1 MKYLSCSRPVPDTR
15 RDMSLKGQIFSPL
28 RLAAVLLLEAA
39 LVINALPSLA
49 LADDNELEQLEE
61 AAISAGEEYQNAQEE
76 LDKLNEQIEENEAR
90 ITEIEEQL
98 PEHREKC
105 AEAIRSSYKM
115 QQGQPGLVALLL
127 SAEDFNEFLT
137 MAGYLDSMNKSNIDD
152 IEQLVEMQD
161 ELKQTRSDLEQQRAD
176 VEKKADQAREAADEA
191 EKAAEAARKKAL
203 ENAAAAE
210 AAYKAQQEAQKQSQ
224 QESQQSPQSNDQA
237 NDIPQVSEPQPS
249 APSGNTSGDW
259 IYVGASTYG
268 IGDGFLWGTTA
279 SGDIVTPTSMGVA
292 MKTVPLGTT
301 IEITYNGRTCTA
313 VVNDRGPFV
322 GGREIDLQPAVANA
336 LGFSGVGTV
345 GYRIIG

>member
-1 MKYLSCSRPVPDTR
+1 MGA
-15 RDMSLKGQIFSPL
+15 M
-28 RLAAVLLLEAA
+28 
-39 LVINALPSLA
+39 PSLA
-49 LADDNELEQLEE
+49 NADENELEKLEE
-61 AAISAGEEYQNAQEE
+61 AAISAGEEYQKTQDE
-76 LDKLNEQIEENEAR
+76 LDALNKQIEENETR
-90 ITEIEEQL
+90 ISEIEAQL
-98 PEHREKC
+98 PERREKC
-105 AEAIRSSYKM
+105 AEAIRTSYKM

-152 IEQLVEMQD
+152 IEQLVEMED
-161 ELKQTRSDLEQQRAD
+161 ELKQTRADLEKQRAD
-176 VEKKADQAREAADEA
+176 AEEKAAQARDAAAEA
-191 EKAAEAARKKAL
+191 EKTAEAARKKAT

-210 AAYKAQQEAQKQSQ
+210 AAYKAQQEAQAAGTNEQ
-224 QESQQSPQSNDQA
+224 PNNNGDVPA
-237 NDIPQVSEPQPS
+237 VSEPEPS
-249 APSGNTSGDW
+249 KPSGNTSSEW

-322 GGREIDLQPAVANA
+322 GGREIDLQPAVASA

>member
-1 MKYLSCSRPVPDTR
+1 
-15 RDMSLKGQIFSPL
+15 MSLKGQIFSPL
-28 RLAAVLLLEAA
+28 RLAATLLLGAA
-39 LVINALPSLA
+39 LVMTAVPSRA
-49 LADDNELEQLEE
+49 FADDSELEKLEE
-61 AAISAGEEYQNAQEE
+61 AAISAGEEYQSAQEE
-76 LDKLNEQIEENEAR
+76 LDKLNEQIEDNEAR
-90 ITEIEEQL
+90 ISEIEAQL
-98 PEHREKC
+98 PERRDKC

-137 MAGYLDSMNKSNIDD
+137 MAGYLDSMNKSNVKD
-152 IEQLVEMQD
+152 IEELVEMQD
-161 ELKQTRSDLEQQRAD
+161 ELKQTRANLEQQRSD
-176 VEKKADQAREAADEA
+176 VEKKADQAQKAAAEA
-191 EKAAEAARKKAL
+191 EKTAEAARKKAT

-210 AAYKAQQEAQKQSQ
+210 AAYKAQQEAQN
-224 QESQQSPQSNDQA
+224 ESQQQTTQQAPESEDQTDEA
-237 NDIPQVSEPQPS
+237 PAVSEPQPS

-268 IGDGFLWGTTA
+268 IGDGFMWGTTA
-279 SGDIVTPTSMGVA
+279 SGDTVTPTSMGVA

-322 GGREIDLQPAVANA
+322 GGREIDLQPAVASA

>member
-1 MKYLSCSRPVPDTR
+1 MTAVPSRA
-15 RDMSLKGQIFSPL
+15 F
-28 RLAAVLLLEAA
+28 
-39 LVINALPSLA
+39 
-49 LADDNELEQLEE
+49 ADDSELEKLEE
-61 AAISAGEEYQNAQEE
+61 AAISAGEEYQSAQEE
-76 LDKLNEQIEENEAR
+76 LDKLNEQIEDNEAR
-90 ITEIEEQL
+90 ISEIEAQL
-98 PEHREKC
+98 PERRDKC

-137 MAGYLDSMNKSNIDD
+137 MAGYLDSMNKSNVKD
-152 IEQLVEMQD
+152 IEELVEMQD
-161 ELKQTRSDLEQQRAD
+161 ELKQTRANLEQQRSD
-176 VEKKADQAREAADEA
+176 VEKKADQAQKAAAEA
-191 EKAAEAARKKAL
+191 EKTAEAARKKAT

-210 AAYKAQQEAQKQSQ
+210 AAYKAQQEAQN
-224 QESQQSPQSNDQA
+224 ESQQQTTQQAPESEDQTDEA
-237 NDIPQVSEPQPS
+237 PAVSEPQPS

-268 IGDGFLWGTTA
+268 IGDGFMWGTTA
-279 SGDIVTPTSMGVA
+279 SGDTVTPTSMGVA

-322 GGREIDLQPAVANA
+322 GGREIDLQPAVASA